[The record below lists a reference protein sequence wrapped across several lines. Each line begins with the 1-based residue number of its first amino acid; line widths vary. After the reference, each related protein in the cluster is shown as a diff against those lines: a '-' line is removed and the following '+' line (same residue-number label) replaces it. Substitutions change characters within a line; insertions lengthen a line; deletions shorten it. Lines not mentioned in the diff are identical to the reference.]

1 MTRAALYRHYDKSER
16 LLYVGVTRDPAR
28 RFAVHCVSKD
38 WAHDVVTIRLEW
50 FQSKT
55 DAFDAERVAIAS
67 ERPVYNFQHNGL
79 KPTRFAAPA
88 RPVKHPELLKTIEDY
103 CAARG
108 MAKTVFGAASVG
120 DLSLVKNI
128 SDGRECRRKTVARV
142 LQYIETGG
150 AA

>member
-1 MTRAALYRHYDKSER
+1 M
-16 LLYVGVTRDPAR
+16 LYVGVTRDPAR
-28 RFAVHCVSKD
+28 RFAIHCVSKD
-38 WAHDVVTIRLEW
+38 WAHDVATIRLEW
-50 FQSKT
+50 FRSKT
-55 DAFDAERVAIAS
+55 DAIDAERAAIIS

-79 KPTRFAAPA
+79 KPTRFAAPTS
-88 RPVKHPELLKTIEDY
+88 PVKHSDFLETIADF

-108 MAKTVFGAASVG
+108 MAKTMFGSLSVG
-120 DLSLVKNI
+120 DPSFVKNI